1 MKRLCFVC
9 CVLFLPI
16 VIFAQLSDF
25 KIIRGPEQIQAN
37 ISQVRDVQNR
47 LCAAVQILTDI
58 DNLQYE
64 CARGAVKVEVHN
76 GMEIVYLSPDERYL
90 KIMHPEFNP
99 LVIPFMDYNIQLDEL
114 VVVQLAIINAS
125 LTGQNPIEA
134 QNQTAKLSIS
144 TRPGAVVYL
153 DGKLQTELQ
162 NIELLPSQIT
172 LRAEMENAVPEEITL
187 LIKPN
192 DDLEISLFPKLKT
205 GRLDIT
211 TFPKDA
217 KVELINADK
226 DYFASTGT
234 YIFTD
239 LPVGEYDLTVKRN
252 GFKTINDKLKIAEND
267 TLLRDINMEPLK
279 GINAAL
285 LTYEEEEEGL
295 AWYWVTLTTLGT
307 CYGVAYFAT
316 DGFSLNYDDPGEGRI
331 TVIVPKVNE

>member
-1 MKRLCFVC
+1 MKQLIFVC
-9 CVLFLPI
+9 FILFLPLAL
-16 VIFAQLSDF
+16 FAQLAEF
-25 KIIRGPEQIQAN
+25 KIIRGPEKIQAN

-64 CARGAVKVEVHN
+64 SARGAVQVEVHN
-76 GMEIVYLSPDERYL
+76 GMEIVYLSPDDPFL
-90 KIMHPEFNP
+90 KIMHPDFNP
-99 LVIPFMDYNIQLDEL
+99 LTILFMDYNIQLDDL
-114 VVVQLAIINAS
+114 VVIQLAIIDAA
-125 LTGQNPIEA
+125 LDQNQIEA

-144 TRPGAVVYL
+144 ARPGAVVYL
-153 DGKLQTELQ
+153 DGMLQTKLQ

-172 LRAEMENAVPEEITL
+172 LRAEMDNAVPEEITL
-187 LIKPN
+187 LLKPN

-252 GFKTINDKLKIAEND
+252 GFETINDKLKIAEND
-267 TLLRDINMEPLK
+267 TLFRDIKMEPLK
-279 GINAAL
+279 GIDAAL
-285 LTYEEEEEGL
+285 LTYEEEEKGL